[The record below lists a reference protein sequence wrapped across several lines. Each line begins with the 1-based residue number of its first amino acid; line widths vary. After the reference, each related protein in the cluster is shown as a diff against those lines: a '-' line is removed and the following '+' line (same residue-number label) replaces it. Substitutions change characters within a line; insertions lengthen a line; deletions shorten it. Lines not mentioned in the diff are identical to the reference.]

1 MMGMQ
6 NQFPVFCL
14 CIGVGFAGG
23 LLYEGFALLRLAFQ
37 CDKGK
42 RPPMGI
48 VLDLLFFLVLAVW
61 CVSCSYW
68 LRFPDFR
75 LYTWIGYAVGGIIYW
90 KTLRRILAFCE
101 KVCYTVLIK
110 ALKKA
115 KSKKKLLKQGD
126 KDYDAR

>member
-1 MMGMQ
+1 MTSTQ
-6 NQFPVFCL
+6 NQLSVFCL
-14 CIGVGFAGG
+14 CIGIGFLGG
-23 LLYEGFALLRLAFQ
+23 LLYEGIALLRLVFQ
-37 CDKGK
+37 CDNKK
-42 RPPMGI
+42 RVALGI
-48 VLDLLFFLVLAVW
+48 TLDLLFFLGLAVW

-68 LRFPDFR
+68 LQFPAFR
-75 LYTWIGYAVGGIIYW
+75 VYMWIGYAVGGIIYW

-101 KVCYTVLIK
+101 KMCYTIAEK